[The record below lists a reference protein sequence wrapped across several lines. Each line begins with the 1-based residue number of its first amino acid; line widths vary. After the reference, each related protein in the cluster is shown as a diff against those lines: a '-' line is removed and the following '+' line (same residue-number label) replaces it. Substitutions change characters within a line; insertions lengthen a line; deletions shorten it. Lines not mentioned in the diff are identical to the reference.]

1 MRIAIKVYETKSCY
15 AIRTQ
20 SKERN
25 KDLIT
30 WSKHIVYDRI
40 ILCRGNKDES
50 RDKRI
55 QYILEWV
62 CIFIRI
68 HCIFENGYSQ
78 HSKGQRKSHVR
89 DQDGPGIIDSGYKV
103 SSWSSLTEC
112 CTVNNSQRQMG
123 RYSGKRTKFQ
133 HVIIPNDDEKWKQ
146 RHIIWKWCRANQA
159 HTKEVD
165 SADHDERQ
173 VHPKS
178 FTLRTQKCK
187 IQRSYCRRM
196 KPLWISYS
204 PGIFVGI
211 SVIELEQ
218 SGQKSEREIKSE
230 FDETK

>member
-1 MRIAIKVYETKSCY
+1 MR
-15 AIRTQ
+15 
-20 SKERN
+20 
-25 KDLIT
+25 
-30 WSKHIVYDRI
+30 
-40 ILCRGNKDES
+40 
-50 RDKRI
+50 
-55 QYILEWV
+55 
-62 CIFIRI
+62 
-68 HCIFENGYSQ
+68 
-78 HSKGQRKSHVR
+78 
-89 DQDGPGIIDSGYKV
+89 
-103 SSWSSLTEC
+103 
-112 CTVNNSQRQMG
+112 

-196 KPLWISYS
+196 KPLWVSYS

-230 FDETK
+230 IDETKLTLIAYDIRFLYIEFKIPFESNECTIDPDNSKIDTFAVTSLARQRYGYIYHWMIWSNKLI